1 MTRKPRVSSIDG
13 SRKDQ
18 REGAAAASSEA
29 PDELHLPEEGDGDDD
44 AQHSPFDPPSA
55 DVDEGGVQEAAS
67 LSKVLGIANAR
78 DGLNLRSGPSPE
90 FPVIRSL
97 PLGTRVHILKREGRW
112 GLIDERG
119 DGAADGFVHL
129 AFLND
134 AASLL
139 PSGALLA
146 ADEVRAFWATRNP
159 RGGRLYDRNGNPL
172 VDPQLLHASAAAAGV
187 FENLD
192 RKHRVEIYGPASGL
206 RDGGSTK
213 NYTRQPATG
222 RGAALDFVIFDL
234 NTGKMLTNHPAPQHK
249 HQGTAGENAP
259 IYQTFY
265 NEVVRAGAQLY
276 SSFGDKARF
285 GGYFA
290 TGDNALDTMHID
302 MRGKEVSVGG
312 GSLRGG
318 FTRQQMARWS
328 IPENHPYR

>member
-1 MTRKPRVSSIDG
+1 M
-13 SRKDQ
+13 
-18 REGAAAASSEA
+18 A
-29 PDELHLPEEGDGDDD
+29 
-44 AQHSPFDPPSA
+44 
-55 DVDEGGVQEAAS
+55 
-67 LSKVLGIANAR
+67 KVLGIANAR

-134 AASLL
+134 AASLTL

-146 ADEVRAFWATRNP
+146 ADEVRAFWATRNT

-213 NYTRQPATG
+213 NHTRQPATG

-234 NTGKMLTNHPAPQHK
+234 NTGKMLTNHPAAQHQ
-249 HQGTAGENAP
+249 HQGTAGGNAP
-259 IYQTFY
+259 IYQIYY

-276 SSFGDKARF
+276 PGFADKARF

-302 MRGKEVSVGG
+302 MRGKRCRSE
-312 GSLRGG
+312 
-318 FTRQQMARWS
+318 A
-328 IPENHPYR
+328 EA